1 MSTPNLGIVSSLPPQ
16 TTTQAQPSAWQS
28 ILSNVAS
35 FVGQT
40 AGQVI
45 QAKTAA
51 KIATI
56 QQKASVSAYGGQTTA
71 QAIEAINQQRIL
83 EATIRARDLESATGT
98 TAGSIGGISTTTLMI
113 VAGLGL
119 GIVMLTG
126 LPKGGK

>member
-16 TTTQAQPSAWQS
+16 TTTTAQPSAWNN

-35 FVGQT
+35 FVGNVG
-40 AGQVI
+40 GQII
-45 QAKTAA
+45 QAKTVA
-51 KIATI
+51 KLATI

-98 TAGSIGGISTTTLMI
+98 TAGSIGGISTTAL
-113 VAGLGL
+113 VLGAGALVVVL
-119 GIVMLTG
+119 AFM
-126 LPKGGK
+126 PKGGK